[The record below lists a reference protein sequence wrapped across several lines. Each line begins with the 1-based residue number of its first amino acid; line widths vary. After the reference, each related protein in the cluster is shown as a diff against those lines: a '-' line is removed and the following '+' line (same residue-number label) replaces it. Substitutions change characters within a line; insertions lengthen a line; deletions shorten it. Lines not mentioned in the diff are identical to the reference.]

1 MKQPLITLALV
12 LSLLTPAAVFAAA
25 ETKRVCVEQVD
36 AKTKK
41 PKEVCKEVKVH
52 KKLEGTK
59 VPEKQGK

>member
-12 LSLLTPAAVFAAA
+12 LSLLAPAAAFATA